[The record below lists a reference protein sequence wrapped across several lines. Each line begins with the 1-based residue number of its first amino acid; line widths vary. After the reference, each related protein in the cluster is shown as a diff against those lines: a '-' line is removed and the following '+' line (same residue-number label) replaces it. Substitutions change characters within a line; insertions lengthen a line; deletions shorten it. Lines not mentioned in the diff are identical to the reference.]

1 MEENIN
7 QTLYEKDIKSR
18 TTLHYYKGLAARW
31 KQHFKYVRA
40 VRIARK
46 RGATIG
52 EGVIMP
58 LSLAKKANKN
68 LIIGNHVS
76 IQTDQIDMR
85 CPVNIGNNV
94 IIGHGVK
101 IITLSHNIDSL
112 EWEHKAYGINIADY
126 VWIATDALILPSCRE
141 IARGTVVGGGS
152 VLVKNT
158 EEMDVVGG
166 NPANV
171 LRKRECVHSNLIVES
186 LLGGDYNIYRE
197 TRKGK
202 ICEK

>member
-1 MEENIN
+1 MEEKSN
-7 QTLYEKDIKSR
+7 QTLYEKNVKSR
-18 TTLHYYKGLAARW
+18 STWHYYKGLVARW
-31 KQHFKYVRA
+31 KQHFKYARA

-52 EGVIMP
+52 DGVIMP

-85 CPVNIGNNV
+85 CPVNIGNHV
-94 IIGHGVK
+94 IIGAGVK
-101 IITLSHNIDSL
+101 IITLSHNIDSP

-141 IARGTVVGGGS
+141 IAYGTVVGGGC

-166 NPANV
+166 NPAKF
-171 LRKRECVHSNLIVES
+171 LRKRKCVHENLVIES
-186 LLGGDYNIYRE
+186 LLGGDYYIYKE
-197 TRKGK
+197 TRKNK
-202 ICEK
+202 K